1 MSRDEVFVDTNV
13 FVYGLD
19 HEFPEKRTR
28 AHELTRQHRGRVVV
42 STQVLIELHNACTQ
56 KLKLGRKGAA
66 EAVATVARNRVVNAD
81 RDLVLAA
88 SRLADSA
95 QLRIFDAMI
104 LVAAKRAGCR
114 TVLSE
119 DLSEGQD
126 YDGVVVENPFRSPIP
141 GQG

>member
-1 MSRDEVFVDTNV
+1 MFVDTNV

-19 HEFPEKRTR
+19 NEYPEKRTQ
-28 AHELTRQHRGRVVV
+28 AHELTRRYRGRIVV
-42 STQVLIELHNACTQ
+42 STQVLVELHNACTQ

-88 SRLADSA
+88 TRLADSA

-126 YDGVVVENPFRSPIP
+126 YDGVLVENPFRSPIP